1 MEEISDVNNIEANS
15 SKIYKN
21 EIKPEEEKN
30 IYYNQFNITVFV
42 IFIISFILCSAFS
55 IIFFIIFL
63 DGRQTFIY
71 YAITPIVIL
80 GIIVLFSSYYPLF
93 SKIYIDIQKKLIT
106 ITHIKILFCFNKYLY
121 INMDDIELVSIEKNT
136 KLINYD
142 AYNLIFKM
150 KKDNKIIGLE
160 GEIDKNYESQN
171 LFEFLRTSLPKS
183 ISVSSDLMTINENY
197 PGIKTN
203 RVVSNS
209 KDSYL
214 NINQINKMQTNTA
227 LEFE

>member
-1 MEEISDVNNIEANS
+1 
-15 SKIYKN
+15 
-21 EIKPEEEKN
+21 
-30 IYYNQFNITVFV
+30 
-42 IFIISFILCSAFS
+42 
-55 IIFFIIFL
+55 
-63 DGRQTFIY
+63 
-71 YAITPIVIL
+71 
-80 GIIVLFSSYYPLF
+80 
-93 SKIYIDIQKKLIT
+93 
-106 ITHIKILFCFNKYLY
+106 
-121 INMDDIELVSIEKNT
+121 MDDIELVSIEKNT

-150 KKDNKIIGLE
+150 KKDKKIIGLE

-214 NINQINKMQTNTA
+214 NINQINQMQTNTA